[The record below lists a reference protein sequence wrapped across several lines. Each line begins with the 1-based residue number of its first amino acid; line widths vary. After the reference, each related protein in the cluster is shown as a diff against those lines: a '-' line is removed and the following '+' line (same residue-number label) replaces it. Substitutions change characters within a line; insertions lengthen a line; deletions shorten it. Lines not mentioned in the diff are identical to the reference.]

1 MYAMLI
7 WMCMHVDR
15 CVCSV
20 AVRANNVAALRF
32 FVMAGA
38 DVNAAGLL
46 DACLLH
52 DSILARSYE
61 CTILL
66 LAAGADVA
74 ARDCNGRTACFLAAL
89 EEPMP
94 FVIAMV
100 AAGADL
106 DAEDENGETPRQF
119 LTERGDDVFIDP
131 LQVEAARREI
141 AKVRIDFVRRRAM
154 EVCIGLQSLQLDA
167 LQLCEILPL
176 ACGRLARLIAFHQWW
191 KIATT
196 VKHFKTQ

>member
-1 MYAMLI
+1 
-7 WMCMHVDR
+7 
-15 CVCSV
+15 
-20 AVRANNVAALRF
+20 
-32 FVMAGA
+32 
-38 DVNAAGLL
+38 
-46 DACLLH
+46 LH

-74 ARDCNGRTACFLAAL
+74 ARDCNGRTACFLATP

-94 FVIAMV
+94 CVIAMV

-176 ACGRLARLIAFHQWW
+176 ACGRLARLIAFQCEKDCNDCHALQNAMNVVQRMR
-191 KIATT
+191 IINRTFSIRLE
-196 VKHFKTQ
+196 V